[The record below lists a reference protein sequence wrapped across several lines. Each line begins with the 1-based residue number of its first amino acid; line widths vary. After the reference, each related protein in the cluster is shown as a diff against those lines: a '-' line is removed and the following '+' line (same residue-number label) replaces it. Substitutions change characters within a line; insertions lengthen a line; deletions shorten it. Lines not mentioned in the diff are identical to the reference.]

1 MRTPGH
7 NKIAPRRRGLRPAFD
22 RLDDR
27 TLLSG
32 LTPAEV
38 AAAYGLDG
46 LTFSAPNGSSVP
58 GNGAGETIAL
68 IEAYHDPTLASDL
81 QTFDQAYGLPNPAL
95 SVVDLAGPQVDY
107 GWALEESLD
116 VEWAHAIAPAANI
129 LVVEASSQSLK
140 PLIAAVNVARNTPG
154 IVAVSMSW
162 GFSEFAHETAYNSTF
177 TTPAGHT
184 GITFLAASGDSGPQ
198 GGSEWPASAPNVVA
212 VGGTTLVAGSSGQY
226 EVEFPWSGSSG
237 GYSKFEPEPN
247 YQRSVQDT
255 GKRSSPDVSFDG
267 DPNTGVN
274 VYETSPITGQGSWEI
289 VGGTSLGS
297 PAWAAIIAI
306 ADQGRAVNGQSSL
319 DGPTQT
325 LPTLYALPASDF
337 HSVAAFTHRGKLPAA
352 TATANTVTGRGT
364 PNGALLVDGLAS
376 SEANAPLMTSS
387 SVERLASKASRSK
400 ARRKSKAERK
410 IVRPALDLAGVAK
423 LPVVQIRVNSLDL
436 SIRH

>member
-95 SVVDLAGPQVDY
+95 SVVDLAGPEVDF
-107 GWALEESLD
+107 GWTLEESLD
-116 VEWAHAIAPAANI
+116 VEWTHAIAPAANI

-154 IVAVSMSW
+154 VVAVSMSW
-162 GFSEFAHETAYNSTF
+162 GFNEFAHETAYNSTF

-184 GITFLAASGDSGPQ
+184 GITFLAASGDAGPKSGP
-198 GGSEWPASAPNVVA
+198 EWPSSAPNVVA
-212 VGGTTLVAGSSGQY
+212 VGGTTLVTDITGNY
-226 EVEFPWSGSSG
+226 KVEFPWSGSSG

-267 DPNTGVN
+267 DPNTGVS
-274 VYETSPITGQGSWEI
+274 VYETSPITGQGTWEV
-289 VGGTSLGS
+289 VGGTSLGT

-306 ADQGRAVNGQSSL
+306 ADQGRAVMGQSSL

-337 HSVAAFTHRGKLPAA
+337 HSVAATTHRGKLPA
-352 TATANTVTGRGT
+352 TATANTVTGRGS
-364 PNGALLVDGLAS
+364 PNGALLVNGLVS
-376 SEANAPLMTSS
+376 SDVSAPLITNAN
-387 SVERLASKASRSK
+387 VERLASKASRSK
-400 ARRKSKAERK
+400 AERKRKTEPK
-410 IVRPALDLAGVAK
+410 IVRLALNLAGVAK
-423 LPVVQIRVNSLDL
+423 LRVVQMRVNSLDL
-436 SIRH
+436 SDWH